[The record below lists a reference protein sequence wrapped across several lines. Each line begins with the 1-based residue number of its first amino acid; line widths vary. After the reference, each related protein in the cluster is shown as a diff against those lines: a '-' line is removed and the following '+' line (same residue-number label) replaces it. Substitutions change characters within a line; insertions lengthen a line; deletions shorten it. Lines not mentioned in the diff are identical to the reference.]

1 MAPFTR
7 TEAYVSLHS
16 ILTPQGAADQSTVG
30 ILYIR
35 QRLGRQDFKNRRII
49 QYVTLL
55 VRDKGFPPPLPNLVG
70 GRLTED
76 VTIKSQWFRNAVDAW
91 LNDFLPPDNAISVD
105 KAAQQA
111 AAHEMDQAAANL
123 GNFRVIRGGKAA

>member
-1 MAPFTR
+1 M
-7 TEAYVSLHS
+7 SLHS
-16 ILTPQGAADQSTVG
+16 ILSPQAGADQATVG

-55 VRDKGFPPPLPNLVG
+55 MRDKGFPPPLPSMVG
-70 GRLTED
+70 GRLTDD

-91 LNDFLPPDNAISVD
+91 LGDFLPPDNAASVD
-105 KAAQQA
+105 KVAQQA
-111 AAHEMDQAAANL
+111 AAHEMDQAAASL
-123 GNFRVIRGGKAA
+123 GNFKVIRGGKAA